1 MKKLLSITLTIAVFC
16 MLGSS
21 ALAYDWKPNCQQP
34 QDELWQYIQSSD
46 SFWNDIMQQVGLSKP
61 ESNKPSNRPSCKPT
75 ETPDSKPVNP
85 STPGQQPDVTP
96 EPTPEPTPTPNPG
109 DNDNKPGSQPE
120 QDANSSY
127 VNQVLQLVNKER
139 AARGLQ
145 PLTLDAK
152 ASAAAQVRA
161 AECARS
167 FSHTRPDGRSCFTAL
182 KEAGVSYRRAG
193 ENIAYGQRT
202 PHSVMTDWMNSS
214 GHRAN
219 ILNSNYTSI
228 GIGYTVINGTP
239 YWAQFFVQK

>member
-16 MLGSS
+16 MLSS
-21 ALAYDWKPNCQQP
+21 TALAANWNQNQQQP
-34 QDELWQYIQSSD
+34 QDELWQYIQTSD
-46 SFWNDIMQQVGLSKP
+46 SFWNDIMQQVGISKP
-61 ESNKPSNRPSCKPT
+61 ENNKPGNIPADKPN
-75 ETPDSKPVNP
+75 ETPVIPP
-85 STPGQQPDVTP
+85 STDNQPDVKP
-96 EPTPEPTPTPNPG
+96 EPTPEPEPTPNPNP
-109 DNDNKPGSQPE
+109 DNDNNKPSDQPE
-120 QDANSSY
+120 QDTNSSY

-139 AARGLQ
+139 AARGLK

-182 KEAGVSYRRAG
+182 KEGGVSYRRAG

-202 PHSVMTDWMNSS
+202 PNSVMTDWMNSS

-219 ILNSNYTSI
+219 ILNSNYNSI

>member
-16 MLGSS
+16 MLSS
-21 ALAYDWKPNCQQP
+21 TALAANWNQNQQQP
-34 QDELWQYIQSSD
+34 QDELWQYIQTSD
-46 SFWNDIMQQVGLSKP
+46 SFWNDIMQQVGISKP
-61 ESNKPSNRPSCKPT
+61 ENNKPGNKPADKPN
-75 ETPDSKPVNP
+75 ETPVIPP
-85 STPGQQPDVTP
+85 SADNQPDVKP
-96 EPTPEPTPTPNPG
+96 EPTPEPEPTPNPNP
-109 DNDNKPGSQPE
+109 DNDNNKPSDQPE
-120 QDANSSY
+120 QDSNSSY

-139 AARGLQ
+139 AARGLK

-182 KEAGVSYRRAG
+182 KEGGVSYRRAG

-202 PHSVMTDWMNSS
+202 PNSVMTDWMNSS

-219 ILNSNYTSI
+219 ILNSNYNSI

>member
-1 MKKLLSITLTIAVFC
+1 MKKLLSIALTIAVFC

-21 ALAYDWKPNCQQP
+21 ALAYDWSPNRQQP
-34 QDELWQYIQSSD
+34 QDELWQYIQGSD
-46 SFWNDIMQQVGLSKP
+46 SFWNDIMQQVGMSKP
-61 ESNKPSNRPSCKPT
+61 ETSKPGNKPTDKPT
-75 ETPDSKPVNP
+75 ETPEIPTTPDNKP
-85 STPGQQPDVTP
+85 DATP
-96 EPTPEPTPTPNPG
+96 EPTPEPEPTPNPG
-109 DNDNKPGSQPE
+109 EDDSKPSDQPE
-120 QDANSSY
+120 QNDNSY

-182 KEAGVSYRRAG
+182 KEGGVSYRRAG

-202 PHSVMTDWMNSS
+202 ANSVMTDWMNSS
-214 GHRAN
+214 SHRAN

>member
-1 MKKLLSITLTIAVFC
+1 MKKLFSITLTIAVFC
-16 MLGSS
+16 MLSS
-21 ALAYDWKPNCQQP
+21 TAFAAPTTQQP
-34 QDELWQYIQSSD
+34 QDELWQYIQSSN
-46 SFWNDIMQQVGLSKP
+46 SFWDNIMKQIGVDSSQNTTKP
-61 ESNKPSNRPSCKPT
+61 GTTTKPGAT
-75 ETPDSKPVNP
+75 T
-85 STPGQQPDVTP
+85 TPGTTTKPGTGSNSGGTTTP
-96 EPTPEPTPTPNPG
+96 GTGTNPG
-109 DNDNKPGSQPE
+109 TSTNPGTGTDN
-120 QDANSSY
+120 SY
-127 VNQVLQLVNKER
+127 VNQVLQLVNQER
-139 AARGLQ
+139 ASRGLQ

-161 AECARS
+161 TECARS

-182 KEAGVSYRRAG
+182 KDGGVSYRRAG

-202 PHSVMTDWMNSS
+202 PSAVMTDWMNSS